1 MSSWRKCTS
10 CGMVLALSEF
20 DDDQH
25 AAAIAQVCR
34 SCHLNPPK
42 PKRPRSS
49 SAASVAAH
57 RERTGNAYGKAY
69 AKARTQ
75 ANRELAEAHPEEF
88 AELLEKARID
98 NGLGPTQRA

>member
-1 MSSWRKCTS
+1 MSSWRKCKS

-20 DDDQH
+20 DDGVK
-25 AAAIAQVCR
+25 VCR

-57 RERTGNAYGKAY
+57 RARTGNAYGKAY

-75 ANRELAEAHPEEF
+75 ANRELAEAHPVEF

>member
-1 MSSWRKCTS
+1 MPSWRKCTD
-10 CGMVLALSEF
+10 CARVLATSEF
-20 DDDQH
+20 DDIGGATQ
-25 AAAIAQVCR
+25 ASCR
-34 SCHLNPPK
+34 ECVTKPPT
-42 PKRPRSS
+42 KRVRSS

-57 RERTGNAYGKAY
+57 RAKTGNAYGKAY

-98 NGLGPTQRA
+98 NGLGPTQRP